1 MFRVAEF
8 KKIKGKQIFYKFAF
22 RGYKISQSGTITHAK
37 KKVNTK
43 DKRRKN
49 YIEVNFAVGQK
60 DIKGVNIYEN
70 DFVFD
75 SKNNV
80 NGIIK
85 YYPNMGAYILRVDAG
100 KIEIPYSV
108 LDTDELSL
116 EIFGNIYQTE
126 RRKNKWKKTN

>member
-1 MFRVAEF
+1 MLFRIAEF
-8 KKIKGKQIFYKFAF
+8 EKVKGKQVFKKFVF
-22 RGYKISQSGTITHAK
+22 KGYKMGQGGEITHPRK
-37 KKVNTK
+37 KISTT

-49 YIEVNFAVGQK
+49 YVEFNAGVGQK
-60 DIKGVNIYEN
+60 DIKGKNIFEN

-75 SKNNV
+75 WKNKV

-85 YYPNMGAYILRVDAG
+85 YYNNMGAYILRVDAG

-116 EIFGNIYQTE
+116 EIMGNIYENE
-126 RRKNKWKKTN
+126 RILNKWKR

>member
-8 KKIKGKQIFYKFAF
+8 EKIKGKQIFKKFAF
-22 RGYKISQSGTITHAK
+22 RGYKLDQQGNLSHYNKKISQ
-37 KKVNTK
+37 N
-43 DKRRKN
+43 DKRKRN
-49 YIEVNFAVGQK
+49 YVELNMGVGQK

-85 YYPNMGAYILRVDAG
+85 YYQNMGAYILRVDAG